1 MREYI
6 SFMIA
11 VCWTLLAALIIFGLF
26 SWRGYNIMIS
36 ERFKWDC
43 YWQEVK
49 EDNHIRRIME
59 REAKEAAEAEKR
71 EAMHAARS
79 ERKDK

>member
-1 MREYI
+1 MKDYI
-6 SFMIA
+6 LFMKA
-11 VCWTLLAALIIFGLF
+11 VCWTLLAALIIFALC
-26 SWRGYNIMIS
+26 SWRGYSKMIV

-49 EDNHIRRIME
+49 EDNHLRRIME

-71 EAMHAARS
+71 EAMYADRS